1 MTKLHR
7 FPNCISSVRY
17 AAVVCP
23 REFDID
29 YNETAF
35 HWPHRSI
42 YFQFTDAS
50 SRRLPDHCS
59 TDYSTFI
66 RKHVLVP
73 YADIFCPI
81 PCISLTWTNLISSRF
96 VNNTTFEFY
105 PCFERFG
112 YNSHWWRFVSFPLF
126 FHTEK
131 EIYILLE
138 NCRKFLTTK
147 GTREGISVYKNYL
160 SKSLFLEIS
169 RKEERKVD
177 PFVAFIE
184 SFLNASVNSRYNRRR
199 KGPPYTNTRISTRV
213 ILIALC
219 AHNG

>member
-105 PCFERFG
+105 PRFERFG
-112 YNSHWWRFVSFPLF
+112 YNSHWWPQFRFLPFIFPYRKRNIYSPRKLPKIF
-126 FHTEK
+126 RKVREK
-131 EIYILLE
+131 
-138 NCRKFLTTK
+138 
-147 GTREGISVYKNYL
+147 VYKNYL